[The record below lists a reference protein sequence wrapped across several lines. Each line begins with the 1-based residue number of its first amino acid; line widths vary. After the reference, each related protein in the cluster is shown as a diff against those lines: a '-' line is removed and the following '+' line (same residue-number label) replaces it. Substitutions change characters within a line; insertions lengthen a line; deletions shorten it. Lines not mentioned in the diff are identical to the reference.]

1 MEQRIVATQVVES
14 LRKGIP
20 PQRGVDLYSVGNEKL
35 MEGVRK
41 FHLNGIADRSI
52 IRFVSGSWGAGK
64 TRFFRQLREAAF
76 QGDCLV
82 SNVELD
88 VSSAALNKF
97 QSVFAAIIRQIA
109 TPSYYAGHATLEAA
123 PFGTVVRESLAWLA
137 TGSRQIGDEIPY
149 EQYTKAGETLM
160 ADHGIDIDF
169 KKMIQKYWETFLP
182 EAPDPAAIEQ
192 TRGEIL
198 QWFSGEGT
206 VGQFRKRFG
215 VSKIVSKDNAKLMLQ
230 SLAAFVRLSGYK
242 GLLILFDEAEQAY
255 SVMRKSALREA
266 HNNLLSLIN
275 NIESLPSLFLIYA
288 TTPDFFSDPKHGIV
302 VYGALSGRIGKP
314 EERHPR
320 ALDTIWNLDAVETK
334 LEDYQEAAKKIR
346 AVYAM
351 AYPEAETRI
360 PNASVVSDTI
370 KIWKDNHSQYA
381 SVRFWRFMVSALITD
396 FDDHLDG
403 TPRKPQEIQDDVM
416 GVLREDCHGRQR
428 SEAGHRVVTLWPSS
442 RRPYL

>member
-1 MEQRIVATQVVES
+1 
-14 LRKGIP
+14 
-20 PQRGVDLYSVGNEKL
+20 

-41 FHLNGIADRSI
+41 FHLTGIADRGI

-64 TRFFRQLREAAF
+64 THFFRQLREAAF
-76 QGDCLV
+76 QSDCLV

-88 VSSAALNKF
+88 VSSAMLNKF
-97 QSVFAAIIRQIA
+97 ESVFAAIVRQIA
-109 TPSYYAGHATLEAA
+109 TPSYYSGHTTLEAA

-137 TGSRQIGDEIPY
+137 TDSRVIGDEIPF
-149 EQYTKAGETLM
+149 EQYTKATEALM

-182 EAPDPAAIEQ
+182 EAPNPAMIEQ

-206 VGQFRKRFG
+206 VGSFRKRFG
-215 VSKIVSKDNAKLMLQ
+215 VTKIVSKDNAKLMLQ
-230 SLAAFVRLSGYK
+230 SLAAFVRLSGYR
-242 GLLILFDEAEQAY
+242 GLLILFDEAETAY
-255 SVMRKSALREA
+255 SVMRKSALRDA

-275 NIESLPSLFLIYA
+275 NIETLPGLFLIYA

-320 ALDTIWNLDAVETK
+320 ALDNIWNLDAVETK
-334 LEDYQEAAKKIR
+334 LDDYQEAARKIR

-351 AYPEAETRI
+351 AYPEDESALPSEPAVADKVAELFSMH
-360 PNASVVSDTI
+360 PSLA
-370 KIWKDNHSQYA
+370 A
-381 SVRFWRFMVSALITD
+381 VRFWRLLVKALITD
-396 FDDHLDG
+396 FDDHMEG
-403 TPRKPQEIQDDVM
+403 EPRKTERLYEDVM
-416 GVLREDCHGRQR
+416 DRLRED
-428 SEAGHRVVTLWPSS
+428 
-442 RRPYL
+442 

>member
-1 MEQRIVATQVVES
+1 MDQKFTATQVVES

-35 MEGVRK
+35 MEGVKK
-41 FHLNGIADRSI
+41 FHLSGIAERGI

-64 TRFFRQLREAAF
+64 THFFRQLRETAF
-76 QGDCLV
+76 QNDCLV

-97 QSVFAAIIRQIA
+97 QSVFAAIIRQMA
-109 TPSYYAGHATLEAA
+109 TPSYYSKHTILEAA

-137 TGSRQIGDEIPY
+137 TGTRKVGNEIPY
-149 EQYTKAGETLM
+149 EHYTKATEALM
-160 ADHGIDIDF
+160 SDHGIDIDF

-182 EAPDPAAIEQ
+182 EAPDPAIVEQ

-198 QWFSGEGT
+198 QWFNGEGT
-206 VGQFRKRFG
+206 VGAFRKRFG
-215 VSKIVSKDNAKLMLQ
+215 VSKIVSKENAKLMLQ
-230 SLAAFVRLSGYK
+230 SLAGFVRLSGYR

-275 NIESLPSLFLIYA
+275 NIEWLPGLFLIYA
-288 TTPDFFSDPKHGIV
+288 TTPDFYTDPKHGIV
-302 VYGALSGRIGKP
+302 IYGALSGRIGKP

-334 LEDYQEAAKKIR
+334 LENYQEAAGKIR
-346 AVYAM
+346 TVYAL
-351 AYPEAETRI
+351 AYPEAKSILPDEEAIAQKVAELFRI
-360 PNASVVSDTI
+360 HPSLA
-370 KIWKDNHSQYA
+370 A
-381 SVRFWRFMVSALITD
+381 VRFWRLLVTALIAD
-396 FDDHLDG
+396 FDDHLEG
-403 TPRKPQEIQDDVM
+403 EPRSTEKLYDDVM
-416 GVLREDCHGRQR
+416 NRLRE
-428 SEAGHRVVTLWPSS
+428 E
-442 RRPYL
+442 

>member
-1 MEQRIVATQVVES
+1 MDQKIVATQVVES

-20 PQRGVDLYSVGNEKL
+20 PQRGVELYSVGNEKL
-35 MEGVRK
+35 MQGVRK
-41 FHLNGIADRSI
+41 FHLDGIADRGI

-64 TRFFRQLREAAF
+64 THFFRQLREAAF

-97 QSVFAAIIRQIA
+97 QSVFAAIVRQIA

-137 TGSRQIGDEIPY
+137 MGSRQIGDEIPY
-149 EQYTKAGETLM
+149 EQYTKATETLM
-160 ADHGIDIDF
+160 VDHGIDIDF

-198 QWFSGEGT
+198 QWFCGEGT
-206 VGQFRKRFG
+206 VGTFRKRFG

-242 GLLILFDEAEQAY
+242 GLLILFDEAEQTF
-255 SVMRKSALREA
+255 SVMRKSALRDA

-275 NIESLPSLFLIYA
+275 NIESLPGLFLIYA
-288 TTPDFFSDPKHGIV
+288 TTPDFYSDPKHGIV

-351 AYPEAETRI
+351 AYQVGEAALPSESTVADKVAELFRI
-360 PNASVVSDTI
+360 HPSLA
-370 KIWKDNHSQYA
+370 A
-381 SVRFWRFMVSALITD
+381 VRFWRLLVTALISD
-396 FDDHLDG
+396 FDDHMEG
-403 TPRKPQEIQDDVM
+403 EPRETEKLYDDVM
-416 GVLREDCHGRQR
+416 DRLRED
-428 SEAGHRVVTLWPSS
+428 
-442 RRPYL
+442 

>member
-1 MEQRIVATQVVES
+1 MDQKIVATQVVES

-20 PQRGVDLYSVGNEKL
+20 PQRGVELYSVGNEKL

-41 FHLNGIADRSI
+41 FHLNGIADRGI

-64 TRFFRQLREAAF
+64 THFFRQLREAAF

-97 QSVFAAIIRQIA
+97 QSVFAAIVRQIA

-123 PFGTVVRESLAWLA
+123 PFGTVVRESLARLA
-137 TGSRQIGDEIPY
+137 TGSRQIGDEISY
-149 EQYTKAGETLM
+149 EQYTKATETLM
-160 ADHGIDIDF
+160 SDHGIDIDF

-206 VGQFRKRFG
+206 VGAFRKRFG

-230 SLAAFVRLSGYK
+230 SLAAFVRLSGFK

-275 NIESLPSLFLIYA
+275 NIESIPGLFLIYA
-288 TTPDFFSDPKHGIV
+288 TTPDFYSDPKHGIV

-351 AYPEAETRI
+351 AYPEADSILPSESTVSNKVAELFRI
-360 PNASVVSDTI
+360 
-370 KIWKDNHSQYA
+370 HSSLA
-381 SVRFWRFMVSALITD
+381 AVRFWRLLVTALISD
-396 FDDHLDG
+396 FDDHMEG
-403 TPRKPQEIQDDVM
+403 KPRETEKLYNDVM
-416 GVLREDCHGRQR
+416 GRLRED
-428 SEAGHRVVTLWPSS
+428 
-442 RRPYL
+442 

>member
-1 MEQRIVATQVVES
+1 MDQKIVATQVMES

-20 PQRGVDLYSVGNEKL
+20 PQRGVELYSVGNEKL
-35 MEGVRK
+35 MEGVKK
-41 FHLNGIADRSI
+41 FHLDGIADRGI

-64 TRFFRQLREAAF
+64 THFFRQLREAAF
-76 QGDCLV
+76 QCDCLV

-97 QSVFAAIIRQIA
+97 QSVFAAIVRQIA
-109 TPSYYAGHATLEAA
+109 TPSYYAGNATLEAA

-137 TGSRQIGDEIPY
+137 MGSHQIGDEIPY
-149 EQYTKAGETLM
+149 EQYTKATETLM

-198 QWFSGEGT
+198 QWFCGEGT
-206 VGQFRKRFG
+206 VGIFRKRFG

-242 GLLILFDEAEQAY
+242 GLLILFDEAEQTF
-255 SVMRKSALREA
+255 SVMRKSALRDA

-275 NIESLPSLFLIYA
+275 NIESLPGLFLIYA
-288 TTPDFFSDPKHGIV
+288 TTPDFYSDPKHGIV

-346 AVYAM
+346 TVYAT
-351 AYPEAETRI
+351 AYQEVEAALPSESTVADKVAELFRI
-360 PNASVVSDTI
+360 HPSLA
-370 KIWKDNHSQYA
+370 A
-381 SVRFWRFMVSALITD
+381 VRFWRLLVTALISD
-396 FDDHLDG
+396 FDDHMEG
-403 TPRKPQEIQDDVM
+403 EPRQTEKLYDDVM
-416 GVLREDCHGRQR
+416 DRLRED
-428 SEAGHRVVTLWPSS
+428 
-442 RRPYL
+442 

>member
-1 MEQRIVATQVVES
+1 MDQRIVATQVVES

-35 MEGVRK
+35 MEGVKK
-41 FHLNGIADRSI
+41 FHLNGIADRGI

-64 TRFFRQLREAAF
+64 THFFRQLREAAF

-97 QSVFAAIIRQIA
+97 QSVFAAIVRQID
-109 TPSYYAGHATLEAA
+109 TLEAA

-137 TGSRQIGDEIPY
+137 TGSRQIGDEISY
-149 EQYTKAGETLM
+149 EQYTKATETLM

-206 VGQFRKRFG
+206 VGAFRKRFG

-266 HNNLLSLIN
+266 HNNLLSIIN
-275 NIESLPSLFLIYA
+275 NIESLPGLFLIYA

-334 LEDYQEAAKKIR
+334 LEDYQEAARKIR
-346 AVYAM
+346 VVYAL
-351 AYPEAETRI
+351 AYPEAESALPSDADVSGKVAELFRI
-360 PNASVVSDTI
+360 HPSLA
-370 KIWKDNHSQYA
+370 A
-381 SVRFWRFMVSALITD
+381 VRFWRLLVTALITD
-396 FDDHLDG
+396 FDDHMEGEVRDTEKLY
-403 TPRKPQEIQDDVM
+403 DDVM
-416 GVLREDCHGRQR
+416 DRLRED
-428 SEAGHRVVTLWPSS
+428 
-442 RRPYL
+442 

>member
-1 MEQRIVATQVVES
+1 MDQRIVATQVVES

-35 MEGVRK
+35 MEGVKK
-41 FHLNGIADRSI
+41 FHLNGIADRGI

-64 TRFFRQLREAAF
+64 THFFRQLREAAF
-76 QGDCLV
+76 HGDCLV

-97 QSVFAAIIRQIA
+97 QSVFAAIVRQIA

-149 EQYTKAGETLM
+149 EQYTKACELLM
-160 ADHGIDIDF
+160 SDHGIDIDF

-206 VGQFRKRFG
+206 VGAFRKRFG

-230 SLAAFVRLSGYK
+230 SLAAFVRLSGFK

-275 NIESLPSLFLIYA
+275 NIESLPGLFLIYA

-334 LEDYQEAAKKIR
+334 LDDYQEAARKIR

-351 AYPEAETRI
+351 AYPEADSTLPSESTVADKVAELFRI
-360 PNASVVSDTI
+360 HPSLA
-370 KIWKDNHSQYA
+370 A
-381 SVRFWRFMVSALITD
+381 VRFWRLLVTALISD
-396 FDDHLDG
+396 FDDHMEG
-403 TPRKPQEIQDDVM
+403 EPRETEKLYHDVM
-416 GVLREDCHGRQR
+416 ECLRED
-428 SEAGHRVVTLWPSS
+428 
-442 RRPYL
+442 